1 MGLPPSRAGKDVDPN
16 GRGGEWVSPKEPTW
30 GQGTFFL
37 SLTMRRSCRG
47 LFCTAPPGETACNSG
62 REGVGAIGLQMGK
75 PSLRSVHAG
84 LDRTRETM
92 LASSWS
98 SLESVGCQGGPGLP
112 EVAVLPRRR
121 FRESRVHA
129 WHSPNVRKRTDRA
142 QKPEPRRGGL
152 CPSAVS
158 RGRAGVT

>member
-1 MGLPPSRAGKDVDPN
+1 MGESHRADLGTGDPLSEPDNAQILPGSFPCCTP
-16 GRGGEWVSPKEPTW
+16 GGNSVQLRE
-30 GQGTFFL
+30 
-37 SLTMRRSCRG
+37 RR
-47 LFCTAPPGETACNSG
+47 
-62 REGVGAIGLQMGK
+62 VGAIGLQIGK

-112 EVAVLPRRR
+112 EVAVLPRGR

-142 QKPEPRRGGL
+142 QKPEPR
-152 CPSAVS
+152 
-158 RGRAGVT
+158 